1 VKGAQEAMIRK
12 IKWGAVIGVATVII
26 AALIV
31 IHYSLRIADLMGL
44 AH

>member
-1 VKGAQEAMIRK
+1 MTGK
-12 IKWGAVIGVATVII
+12 IKWGAVIGVAAVII

-31 IHYSLRIADLMGL
+31 IHYSVRIAALTGL

>member
-1 VKGAQEAMIRK
+1 MTGK
-12 IKWGAVIGVATVII
+12 IKWGAVIGVAAAII

-31 IHYSLRIADLMGL
+31 IHYSLRIAAPTGF

>member
-1 VKGAQEAMIRK
+1 MIKK
-12 IKWGAVIGVATVII
+12 IKWGAVIGVAAAII

-31 IHYSLRIADLMGL
+31 IHYALRITALTGL